1 LAAEHKKI
9 EEHRKW
15 MYDADP
21 FQAKKIV
28 EERQA
33 QRSQQAS
40 TSSAADPKVHKSSGQ
55 IPSNYP
61 EVIMATSLRELVE
74 DAIKQVGFLI
84 LIFESILKG
93 ETTRE

>member
-1 LAAEHKKI
+1 
-9 EEHRKW
+9 
-15 MYDADP
+15 MYEADP

-28 EERQA
+28 EEREA

-40 TSSAADPKVHKSSGQ
+40 TSSAVDPKVHKSSGQ
-55 IPSNYP
+55 ISSNYP

-84 LIFESILKG
+84 LILESILKG
-93 ETTRE
+93 KTTRE